1 MQLEPRGPLPPV
13 LGEGESAL
21 LFDAEC
27 VVCSG
32 WVHFVLRWDR
42 AGALRIGAVQSDA
55 GRALLEYAGLDPD
68 DVDTML
74 LIERGVPY
82 AKSSAFLRAVLFF
95 RFPMNL
101 LSLGLI
107 AVALPLRIAVA
118 PRLIAYGWLPVDLF
132 VLAVVIVQLVCEA
145 RPQLGAF
152 VCASVAF
159 SLDHMCGMAMLRQKS
174 GITQFLLCSV
184 GKTLT
189 H

>member
-1 MQLEPRGPLPPV
+1 MQLEPRGPLPTVLGEPV

-42 AGALRIGAVQSDA
+42 AGALRIGAVQSEA

-82 AKSSAFLRAVLFF
+82 AKSSAFLRAVRFF

-101 LSLGLI
+101 LSVGLI
-107 AVALPLRIAVA
+107 VPRFLRDWLYDRVAKNRYSLFGKKELCLIPAPEERARFLP
-118 PRLIAYGWLPVDLF
+118 G
-132 VLAVVIVQLVCEA
+132 
-145 RPQLGAF
+145 
-152 VCASVAF
+152 
-159 SLDHMCGMAMLRQKS
+159 
-174 GITQFLLCSV
+174 
-184 GKTLT
+184 
-189 H
+189 